1 MRQEGKTELSDNLDS
16 VVWPGAALGVVT
28 CSVPC
33 RVGCSLSV
41 QLAGRLRHAEF
52 SVWTVARVI

>member
-16 VVWPGAALGVVT
+16 VVWPGAAFGVVT

-33 RVGCSLSV
+33 RVGS
-41 QLAGRLRHAEF
+41 LRHAEF
-52 SVWTVARVI
+52 SVWTVAREI